1 MAPFEMLMIPIEFIF
16 RSPLGILLMIA
27 ISMGLL
33 RLIVWREKML
43 AAKWSPE
50 DKVRSSQMWSIIL
63 VILLIASGC
72 AFYAVRLP

>member
-1 MAPFEMLMIPIEFIF
+1 MAPFEMLWIPIEFIF
-16 RSPLGILLMIA
+16 RSPLGILIMIA

-43 AAKWSPE
+43 ADKLSPE

-63 VILLIASGC
+63 TMLLIASGC
-72 AFYAVRLP
+72 AFFVVRLP